1 MNHKVLILPFLM
13 ALAEVPPARATECE
27 TKVDVVC
34 ASLKPEMCQLLQKG
48 TPESFRKQLCPKFG
62 PASLTFEFTRSGL
75 LLKTPLTQMISDM
88 MDLPSLGVKLGQKKG
103 SQFLDS
109 SDGRAQKLSRFIG
122 MLSAT
127 VGGGMQAGML
137 LENEVYA
144 KELVKHIGHIHLVL
158 LGKDGSMIE
167 TGDLGPLATI
177 ERVVI
182 GGKTW
187 KRGHADLPAAFERAK
202 LLLADA
208 P

>member
-1 MNHKVLILPFLM
+1 MKHNVLILPFLL
-13 ALAEVPPARATECE
+13 ALAEVPPALASECE
-27 TKVDVVC
+27 TKVEVVC
-34 ASLKPEMCQLLQKG
+34 ATLKPEMCQLLQKG

-62 PASLTFEFTRSGL
+62 PASLTFEFTKSGL
-75 LLKTPLTQMISDM
+75 LLKTPLTRMISDL
-88 MDLPSLGVKLGQKKG
+88 MDLPSLGVKLGKKKG

-109 SDGRAQKLSRFIG
+109 SDGRAQKLYRFMG
-122 MLSAT
+122 MLSAR
-127 VGGGMQAGML
+127 VGGDMQPGMI

-144 KELVKHIGHIHLVL
+144 KELVKHIYHIHLVL
-158 LGKDGSMIE
+158 LGKDGSMVE
-167 TGDLGPLATI
+167 TGDLGALVTI

-202 LLLADA
+202 LLLTDA